1 MKISVW
7 LAETLRSIKEAE
19 TIEGFNIDPSYS
31 GRGMYGKTCLG
42 LSMDHISDA
51 FQLILMMESPELA
64 RELTEFFSECSRD
77 NMGFGTIFYGWD
89 YTWPEE
95 VELED

>member
-1 MKISVW
+1 MKKISVQ
-7 LAETLRSIKEAE
+7 LAKSLREIKEAE
-19 TIEGFNIDPSYS
+19 SIEGFNIDSSYS

-42 LSMDHISDA
+42 LSFDYLGDA

-64 RELTEFFSECSRD
+64 KEVTEFFSDCSRD
-77 NMGFGTIFYGWD
+77 SMGQGVIFYGWD

-95 VELED
+95 VSLN